1 MQMKDIPI
9 EPPADI
15 EQYSNKPSN
24 TGQSSPTLSRQIVN
38 MLVSG
43 IQSTPTFVLFLNI
56 RVHITWSD
64 SAEKFDVFVGVELG
78 HFTFRSRFSAL

>member
-1 MQMKDIPI
+1 MKAIPI

-38 MLVSG
+38 MLVLG
-43 IQSTPTFVLFLNI
+43 IQSTLTFVLFLNI
-56 RVHITWSD
+56 
-64 SAEKFDVFVGVELG
+64 
-78 HFTFRSRFSAL
+78 